1 MNKTVIAL
9 FLVVCLEA
17 QNYEELLNQAI
28 QNNLN
33 LQLIQSQQEKVSLN
47 GEIAKRY
54 ANPNLEL
61 EIADFSS
68 QFVTKSNSFGAKIG
82 VSQSIPL
89 PHIQKDRE
97 SITQNQINV
106 VQKQYSVEKSNF
118 IYGFNLKYLAY
129 KKAQNLL
136 ALHEKSIML
145 SKEILETVNQR
156 YQEGAVA
163 KSDYL
168 EAKLEYSRT
177 QNRRANLLFD
187 VSKTK
192 NELLAFSNIT
202 NAEFIESAH
211 LFLLAQQTLPHSTI
225 ELGKA
230 KNQVSQAKLE
240 LLQHSVESIEFF
252 SELEKE
258 LDQDIFRVG
267 VSIALPTF
275 NVKSEERQLEK
286 IKIANQTLRIVNQER
301 LLLLE
306 IEQLKSENSQLEQL
320 KQSNESLI
328 SSQEELFN
336 MYQQSYR
343 IAKVNLLKLQQIKE
357 QRIINQ
363 EKILESNFAIEQ
375 NNIKI
380 NYLQGAYSE

>member
-54 ANPNLEL
+54 KNPNLEL

-187 VSKTK
+187 ESKTK

-202 NAEFIESAH
+202 NAEFIESGH

-240 LLQHSVESIEFF
+240 LLQHSIESIEFF

-258 LDQDIFRVG
+258 PDQDIFRVG
-267 VSIALPTF
+267 VSIPLPTF
-275 NVKSEERQLEK
+275 NTKNEEKQLEK

-320 KQSNESLI
+320 KQRNQSLI

>member
-1 MNKTVIAL
+1 MYKIAIGL
-9 FLVVCLEA
+9 FVVAHLHA
-17 QNYEELLNQAI
+17 QSYEDLLGQAI
-28 QNNLN
+28 NNSVK
-33 LQLIQSQQEKVSLN
+33 LQLIQKQQEQISLN
-47 GEIAKRY
+47 GQIERRY
-54 ANPNLEL
+54 KNPNLEL

-68 QFVTKSNSFGAKIG
+68 QFVTKSNSFGARIG
-82 VSQSIPL
+82 ISQSIPL

-97 SITQNQINV
+97 FIIQNQINV

-129 KKAQNLL
+129 KKAQNLW

-202 NAEFIESAH
+202 NAEFIESGH
-211 LFLLAQQTLPHSTI
+211 LFLLAQQTLLHSTI

-240 LLQHSVESIEFF
+240 LLQHSIESIEFF

-258 LDQDIFRVG
+258 PDQDIFRVG
-267 VSIALPTF
+267 VSIALPMF

-286 IKIANQTLRIVNQER
+286 IKIANQALRMVNQER

-320 KQSNESLI
+320 KQRNQSLI

>member
-306 IEQLKSENSQLEQL
+306 IEQLKSENSQLEHL

-357 QRIINQ
+357 QRILNQ

>member
-68 QFVTKSNSFGAKIG
+68 QFVTQSNSFGAKIG

-267 VSIALPTF
+267 VSIPLSTF
-275 NVKSEERQLEK
+275 NTKNEEKQLEK

-357 QRIINQ
+357 QRILNQ

>member
-1 MNKTVIAL
+1 MYKIAIGL
-9 FLVVCLEA
+9 FVVAHLHA
-17 QNYEELLNQAI
+17 QSYEDLLGQAI
-28 QNNLN
+28 NNSVK
-33 LQLIQSQQEKVSLN
+33 LQLIQKQQEQISLN
-47 GEIAKRY
+47 GQIERRY
-54 ANPNLEL
+54 ENPNLEL

-68 QFVTKSNSFGAKIG
+68 QFVTKSNSFGARIG
-82 VSQSIPL
+82 ISQSIPL

-97 SITQNQINV
+97 FIIQNQINV

-202 NAEFIESAH
+202 NAEFIESGH
-211 LFLLAQQTLPHSTI
+211 LFLLAQQTLLHSTI

-240 LLQHSVESIEFF
+240 LLQHSIESIEFF

-258 LDQDIFRVG
+258 PDQDIFRVG

-286 IKIANQTLRIVNQER
+286 IKIANQALRMVNQER

-320 KQSNESLI
+320 KQRNQSLI

>member
-1 MNKTVIAL
+1 MNKIVIAL

-258 LDQDIFRVG
+258 PDQDIFRVG

>member
-68 QFVTKSNSFGAKIG
+68 QFVTKSNSFGVRVG
-82 VSQSIPL
+82 LSQSIPL

-357 QRIINQ
+357 QRILNQ